1 MRCFDEPIN
10 LRGSSVT
17 EEFVQLVI
25 QFEYC
30 DKNKSNVKFKS
41 RAQAEAQMKGKAI
54 LILSNQRTIEVT
66 SRTDR
71 SL

>member
-10 LRGSSVT
+10 LRGSSETV
-17 EEFVQLVI
+17 EFEQLVI

-30 DKNKSNVKFKS
+30 DKNKSNVKCKS

-54 LILSNQRTIEVT
+54 LILSNQRTVEVA